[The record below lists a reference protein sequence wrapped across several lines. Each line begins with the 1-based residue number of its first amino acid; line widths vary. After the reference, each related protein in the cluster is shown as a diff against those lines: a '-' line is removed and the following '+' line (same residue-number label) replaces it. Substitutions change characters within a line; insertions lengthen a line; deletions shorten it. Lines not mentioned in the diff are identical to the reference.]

1 MGLVRDYIRKMVAK
15 QVKDNHLVVWFDP
28 DEIYGDIVA
37 DLEMPDATVARYQD
51 SFFELRHDIAPLM
64 TREDPPDLL
73 IYVPLAEEET
83 DKALIAYTSAGIVL
97 KPGQTPWQRHT
108 GLGVIANQALK
119 EIIED
124 SAERERIIKKVDEGE
139 LTLDDLD
146 ALAERSRRTSH
157 QEILT
162 LIYGVDSSQN
172 ITLSFLSQPALD
184 TELIRKNALGD
195 LKIFLRAE
203 YGAEIRGETAEV
215 CRGELVRYLLMSA
228 LLADLGGDM
237 PDMYFQVPHAQSARD
252 QKACAQLV
260 YEWQMRRDLQENYAD
275 WAERIERG
283 LGVGDFHLD
292 LSRIKDIHTF
302 EGIGQAVLALVEQA
316 LLTGST
322 TDLEEIARR
331 REQGFWAE
339 MVPATKARWHLVAT
353 IAAFLNLSQTIE
365 TAMRGRALTAADI
378 ATYYTDEEHRWCQLD
393 TLYRYVEKYYVTIDY
408 ESASPPKTLQNLYNT
423 VRRRYTELG
432 GLIAS
437 RFAEQLVQSRFDLP
451 DLPRQTEIFSEYVT
465 PAMEQGKVGYI
476 LVDALRYEMA
486 QELLQILPKD
496 SAATLVP
503 ARAMVPTITE
513 VGMAALVM
521 KRDAQPDLISLG
533 ERKLALQVEG
543 RVLKD
548 RSSRLDYLVDHVDG
562 KVFSLKLGDLLHPS
576 DSTKNSIRAAD
587 LIFVTSQEIDEFA
600 ERAEPY
606 QARRYM
612 DDVLRTLRR
621 AFKFLSMHGVSTII
635 VTADHGYLFGEE
647 IDEPMKIPSP
657 GGEIADLHRRVWVG
671 RGGAANEEAYCYFK
685 ASDQGLGGDLEIAVP
700 RGFGVFKVA
709 GGGLAYFHGGISP
722 QEYII
727 PVLSIQPSQQ
737 EQELPTGIHLTIE
750 LGSDS
755 ISSRVCVVK
764 IEGRAT
770 TISDLQPPR
779 VRVEIWSDGVLIS
792 QPLSAHHGYEEATG
806 DIQLRMS
813 EKDPMSI
820 DSNSVT
826 LLIPPGANLGETA
839 SINLLD
845 ATTGVRLSRLENIPI
860 HIAF

>member
-1 MGLVRDYIRKMVAK
+1 MGQVRDYVRKMVKK

-37 DLEMPDATVARYQD
+37 DLEIPEATIAQYQD

-124 SAERERIIKKVDEGE
+124 SAEREKIIKKVDGGE

-146 ALAERSRRTSH
+146 TLAERSRKTSH
-157 QEILT
+157 QKILT
-162 LIYGVDSSQN
+162 LIYGVDSSQD

-184 TELIRKNALGD
+184 TELIRKNALDD
-195 LKIFLRAE
+195 LKVFLRAE
-203 YGAEIRGETAEV
+203 YGAEIRGETAEI
-215 CRGELVRYLLMSA
+215 CRGELARYLLMSA
-228 LLADLGGDM
+228 LLADLDGDM
-237 PDMYFQVPHAQSARD
+237 PDMYLQVPHAQSARD
-252 QKACAQLV
+252 QQTCTQLV
-260 YEWQMRRDLQENYAD
+260 YEWQMRRDLQENYAE
-275 WAERIERG
+275 WAKKIERG

-302 EGIGQAVLALVEQA
+302 EGIDQAVLTLVEQA

-339 MVPATKARWHLVAT
+339 VVPTTKARWHLVAA

-365 TAMRGRALTAADI
+365 TTMRGRTLTAADI

-408 ESASPPKTLQNLYNT
+408 ESASPPKTLQNLYGK
-423 VRRRYTELG
+423 VRRRYMELG
-432 GLIAS
+432 GTIAS

-451 DLPRQTEIFSEYVT
+451 DLPRQTEIFSKYVA

-486 QELLQILPKD
+486 QELLQILPED

-513 VGMAALVM
+513 VGMAALLL
-521 KRDAQPDLISLG
+521 KRDVQPELVSVG
-533 ERKLALQVEG
+533 ERKLALRVEG
-543 RVLKD
+543 KVLRD
-548 RSSRLDYLVDHVDG
+548 RSSRLNYLVDHVEG
-562 KVFSLKLGDLLHPS
+562 KVFSLKLSDLLHPTGS
-576 DSTKNSIRAAD
+576 IKDSIRDAD
-587 LIFVTSQEIDEFA
+587 LILVTSQEIDEFA

-621 AFKFLSMHGVSTII
+621 AFKFLSVHGVSTII

-657 GGEIADLHRRVWVG
+657 GGETADLHRRVWVG
-671 RGGAANEEAYCYFK
+671 KGGAANEAYCYFK

-709 GGGLAYFHGGISP
+709 GGGIAYFHGGISP

-727 PVLSIQPSQQ
+727 PVLSIQPSQR
-737 EQELPTGIHLTIE
+737 EQELPTNVHLTLD

-755 ISSRVCVVK
+755 ISSRACVVK

-779 VRVEIWSDGVLIS
+779 VRVEIRSDGVLIS
-792 QPLSAHHGYEEATG
+792 QPLGAHHGYEEATG
-806 DIQLRMS
+806 DVQLRMS

-820 DSNSVT
+820 DSNTVT
-826 LLIPPGANLGETA
+826 LLIPPGANLGKTA
-839 SINLLD
+839 SINLFD
-845 ATTGVRLSRLENIPI
+845 ATTGVRLSKLENIPI
-860 HIAF
+860 HIMF

>member
-1 MGLVRDYIRKMVAK
+1 MGQVRDYVRKMVKK

-37 DLEMPDATVARYQD
+37 DLEIPEATIAQYQD

-124 SAERERIIKKVDEGE
+124 SAEREKIIKKVDGGE

-146 ALAERSRRTSH
+146 TLAERSRKTSH
-157 QEILT
+157 QKILT
-162 LIYGVDSSQN
+162 LIYGVDSSQD

-184 TELIRKNALGD
+184 TELIRKNALDD
-195 LKIFLRAE
+195 LKVFLRAE
-203 YGAEIRGETAEV
+203 YGAEIRGETAEI
-215 CRGELVRYLLMSA
+215 CRGELARYLLMSA
-228 LLADLGGDM
+228 LLADLDGDM
-237 PDMYFQVPHAQSARD
+237 PDMYLQVPHAQSARD
-252 QKACAQLV
+252 QQTCTQLV
-260 YEWQMRRDLQENYAD
+260 YEWQMRRDLQENYAE
-275 WAERIERG
+275 WAKKIERG
-283 LGVGDFHLD
+283 LGVGEFHLD
-292 LSRIKDIHTF
+292 LSQIKDIHTF
-302 EGIGQAVLALVEQA
+302 EGIDQAVLTLVEQA
-316 LLTGST
+316 ILTGST

-339 MVPATKARWHLVAT
+339 MVPTTKARWHLVAT
-353 IAAFLNLSQTIE
+353 IAAFFNLSQTIE
-365 TAMRGRALTAADI
+365 TTMKGRTLTAADI

-408 ESASPPKTLQNLYNT
+408 ESASPPKTLRDLYSK
-423 VRRRYTELG
+423 VRRRYMELG
-432 GLIAS
+432 GAIAS

-451 DLPRQTEIFSEYVT
+451 DLPRQTEIFSEYVA

-486 QELLQILPKD
+486 QELLQILPED

-513 VGMAALVM
+513 VGMAALM
-521 KRDAQPDLISLG
+521 IKRDVQPDLISIG
-533 ERKLALQVEG
+533 ERKLAIQVEG

-548 RSSRLDYLVDHVDG
+548 RSSRLDYLIDHVDG
-562 KVFSLKLGDLLHPS
+562 KVFPLKLGDLLHPS
-576 DSTKNSIRAAD
+576 DSTKNSIRDAD
-587 LIFVTSQEIDEFA
+587 LILVTSQEIDEFA

-612 DDVLRTLRR
+612 DDVLHTLRR
-621 AFKFLSMHGVSTII
+621 AFKFLSVHGVSTII

-657 GGEIADLHRRVWVG
+657 GGETADLHRRVWVG
-671 RGGAANEEAYCYFK
+671 KGGAANEAYCYFK

-709 GGGLAYFHGGISP
+709 GGGIAYFHGGISP

-727 PVLSIQPSQQ
+727 PVLSIQPSQR
-737 EQELPTGIHLTIE
+737 EQDLPTDVHLTLD

-755 ISSRVCVVK
+755 ISSRACVVK

-779 VRVEIWSDGVLIS
+779 VRVEIRSDGVSIS
-792 QPLSAHHGYEEATG
+792 QPLGAHHGYEEATG
-806 DIQLRMS
+806 DVQLRMS

-820 DSNSVT
+820 DPNTVT
-826 LLIPPGANLGETA
+826 LLIPPGENLGKTA
-839 SINLLD
+839 SIHLFD
-845 ATTGVRLSRLENIPI
+845 ATTGVKLSELENIPI